1 MGRWGCCCLSSEFTK
16 VLWCHHPVG
25 GQAIVLAWYLLSVSD
40 SHGIEIDQ
48 LTINIGVL
56 CLRRGP
62 GMGVD
67 VLYELRRLFADLT
80 SLRAMLPLM
89 FLKSSGASERR
100 RTVSTSE
107 DSHSVYVLLEFF

>member
-1 MGRWGCCCLSSEFTK
+1 MGRWGFCCLSSEFTK

-25 GQAIVLAWYLLSVSD
+25 GQAILLRWYLLSVFD
-40 SHGIEIDQ
+40 THGIEIDQ

-67 VLYELRRLFADLT
+67 VLYELRRLVKSLFADLT
-80 SLRAMLPLM
+80 SLRVMLPLD
-89 FLKSSGASERR
+89 
-100 RTVSTSE
+100 VSQ
-107 DSHSVYVLLEFF
+107 VFWCK